1 MKARYK
7 MFCIEYRNHCDL
19 RLRSS
24 HHHFSY
30 FLYMIQ
36 DTVAASLP
44 FGGWDRLKPAVQPRA
59 TTSIWILTWLICM
72 LPGVLGSNPL

>member
-1 MKARYK
+1 MEARYK

-24 HHHFSY
+24 HHHFPY

-44 FGGWDRLKPAVQPRA
+44 FGGGTVSSPPPNPE
-59 TTSIWILTWLICM
+59 
-72 LPGVLGSNPL
+72 LPPPSGS